1 MASTVVATS
10 LKTWSRREE
19 FPNVVGP
26 GKDSEMVFGGFGRDA
41 LAFYAGL
48 EADNS
53 KTYWNL
59 NKPVYESAV
68 GEPMKAFAT
77 SVAEEFGTLVVFR
90 PHRDVRFAKD
100 KSPYKTHTGAVT
112 ELEGGAMVYVQLSSK
127 GLMAASGYYMMASD
141 QLERFRA
148 SVADDKTGPAL
159 EAAIAAVRAAKL
171 HVSHGGSEPL
181 KTAPRG
187 YPKDHPRIALLRWK
201 GVIGSKD
208 FGAPSWLHT
217 KACVGHVEKAWRDT
231 RPIRAWLDRHVGPS
245 MLMPEEAR

>member
-1 MASTVVATS
+1 
-10 LKTWSRREE
+10 
-19 FPNVVGP
+19 
-26 GKDSEMVFGGFGRDA
+26 MVFGGFGRDA
-41 LAFYAGL
+41 LGFYAGL

-53 KTYWNL
+53 KTYWTL
-59 NKPVYESAV
+59 NKPVYESAI

-77 SVAEEFGTLVVFR
+77 SVAREFGTLVVFR

-112 ELEGGAMVYVQLSSK
+112 ELEGGAMIYVQLSSK

-148 SVADDKTGPAL
+148 AVADDKTGPAL

-217 KACVGHVEKAWRDT
+217 KACIGHVEKAWRDA